1 VPTASGLAA
10 LAAGDGVQLFVG
22 SRLEARL
29 HYSNNAKEIHMPR
42 IVHIAAKTDELD
54 RAADF
59 YEKVFGF
66 APTGKSRSEDRTRRR
81 VTDGEIDLTF
91 LKYDSEEAEFATAA
105 GEGPR
110 IHHFAVEVDDLEKYV
125 KRAREF
131 GCEILSKDT
140 TMPPV
145 KLRIPGGPIME
156 IVPEARYRK
165 SAKPD

>member
-1 VPTASGLAA
+1 
-10 LAAGDGVQLFVG
+10 
-22 SRLEARL
+22 
-29 HYSNNAKEIHMPR
+29 MPR
-42 IVHIAAKTDELD
+42 VVHIAAKTDELD
-54 RAADF
+54 KAAEF

-91 LKYDSEEAEFATAA
+91 LKYDSEDAGFANAA

-125 KRAREF
+125 TRAREF
-131 GCEILSKDT
+131 GCEILSDATK
-140 TMPPV
+140 PPV

-156 IVPEARYRK
+156 IVPEGRYRK
-165 SAKPD
+165 NPVRQS

>member
-1 VPTASGLAA
+1 
-10 LAAGDGVQLFVG
+10 
-22 SRLEARL
+22 
-29 HYSNNAKEIHMPR
+29 MPR

-54 RAADF
+54 QAAEF

-66 APTGKSRSEDRTRRR
+66 VPTGKSRSEDRTRRR

-91 LKYDSEEAEFATAA
+91 LKYDSDDAEFASAA

-125 KRAREF
+125 KRAQEF

-140 TMPPV
+140 TKPPV
-145 KLRIPGGPIME
+145 KLRIPGGPVME

-165 SAKPD
+165 GATPSP